1 MENIH
6 NQLITLAKTTKYHN
20 IFAAAK
26 ELNGIRLFKNM
37 IEFSKLQELFLSYLF
52 TFDMIQ
58 RDIIVDK
65 ISKHVLDDDTDIYL
79 EAYLFWKNNHKDS
92 DKETKS
98 KSNYVHLVPTKEIK
112 FKK

>member
-1 MENIH
+1 
-6 NQLITLAKTTKYHN
+6 
-20 IFAAAK
+20 
-26 ELNGIRLFKNM
+26 M
-37 IEFSKLQELFLSYLF
+37 IN
-52 TFDMIQ
+52 
-58 RDIIVDK
+58 RDIVVDK

-92 DKETKS
+92 DKETKP